1 MFDGGA
7 QELGVFF
14 VGLVVA
20 GAACFAEEAAVVLGV
35 AEVLG
40 GEGLLADELE
50 AEAVCE
56 GTDGFEEVTGE
67 GFAAVAGLMVVAD
80 GGVESGGV
88 EGDGDFGACEG
99 VGEGQECVE
108 GVARGAAVALGEVQA
123 GGDDGAQAG
132 KVGAGCGAFDAAQAF
147 KAGGGGDVLLLLA
160 QKGDGVAEF
169 VAGVQAVAAQLLEPF
184 ALAVDFGVDEVTG
197 VAQAVGGVEAEAGL
211 FDAAAGVF
219 VGHAEHEAGAA
230 LSAGEDDDA
239 GAALAQVAQQAGI
252 EGDATAQED
261 TADGGERDGADALA
275 VFTEDEGACIKL
287 EVDVA
292 AIDEEAAHGGAA
304 GVG

>member
-1 MFDGGA
+1 M
-7 QELGVFF
+7 
-14 VGLVVA
+14 
-20 GAACFAEEAAVVLGV
+20 
-35 AEVLG
+35 
-40 GEGLLADELE
+40 
-50 AEAVCE
+50 
-56 GTDGFEEVTGE
+56 
-67 GFAAVAGLMVVAD
+67 
-80 GGVESGGV
+80 
-88 EGDGDFGACEG
+88 
-99 VGEGQECVE
+99 
-108 GVARGAAVALGEVQA
+108 
-123 GGDDGAQAG
+123 
-132 KVGAGCGAFDAAQAF
+132 
-147 KAGGGGDVLLLLA
+147 
-160 QKGDGVAEF
+160 AEF

-219 VGHAEHEAGAA
+219 VRHAEHEAGTA

-239 GAALAQVAQQAGI
+239 GTALAQVAQQAGI

-261 TADGGERDGADALA
+261 AADGGERDGADALA